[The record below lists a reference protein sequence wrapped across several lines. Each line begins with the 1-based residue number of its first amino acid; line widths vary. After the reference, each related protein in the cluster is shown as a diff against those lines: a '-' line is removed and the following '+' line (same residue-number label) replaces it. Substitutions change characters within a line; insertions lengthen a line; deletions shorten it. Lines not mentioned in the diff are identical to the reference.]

1 MGNIC
6 MQVYQC
12 NKCSEPIRK
21 RDTKFC
27 TSCGKKVSNPIPAQY
42 LIDGKKESWNIKLI
56 GFWVVWVLGGAALLF
71 NAQND
76 NVFAVIVGV
85 VGLVFGGVYIS
96 KSGSIKET
104 KNILIDSR
112 KIRCSNDF

>member
-1 MGNIC
+1 MA
-6 MQVYQC
+6 VYQC
-12 NKCSEPIRK
+12 NQCSEPICK
-21 RDTKFC
+21 GDAQFC
-27 TSCGKKVSNPIPAQY
+27 TSCGTKIYIPTPSQY
-42 LIDGKKESWNIKLI
+42 LIDGKKETWNIRLI
-56 GFWVVWVLGGAALLF
+56 GFWVVWVLGGAALLI

-76 NVFAVIVGV
+76 NVIVVILGV

-104 KNILIDSR
+104 KSIFIDTR